1 MSESITGYIDHIIFR
16 NEDNG
21 YTVMVLKGVSEE
33 DELTCVGSFPV
44 VTQGASVE
52 LEGNFT
58 QHPVYGKQFQ
68 AVRLTE
74 KMPEDALAMERYL
87 GSGAIKGI
95 GAALA
100 GRIVRHFGD
109 DTFQIVENEPE
120 RLSEVKGISEKKA
133 REIAMQIAE
142 KSDMRK
148 AMMFLQKYG
157 ISLNLGA
164 KIYQKYGDSVYSVLQ
179 ENPYRLADDISGV
192 GFKIADEIAY
202 RIGIHT
208 DSDYRIKSG
217 MVYTLLQATGEGHV
231 YLPKDEL
238 FQRAAELLGVDSSYM
253 EKHLVDL
260 AMDRKIVQKE
270 QGDQILIYPAQ
281 YYYLELNTA
290 RMLRELDI
298 FCPED
303 EKIVER
309 RIVQIEKETGTVLDE
324 MQKKAVQEAAGHGL
338 LILTGGPGT
347 GKTTTIN
354 AIIRYFE
361 GEGAEIRLAAP
372 TGRAAKRMTEATG
385 YEAQTIHRLL
395 ELSGMPEDDR
405 EGQPIHFERNA
416 ENPLE
421 TDVIIID
428 EMSMVDI
435 HLIHSLLMAV
445 TAGTRLILVGDE
457 NQLPSVGP
465 GNVLRDIIRSGQFP
479 VVELKKIFR
488 QASESD
494 IVVNAHKI
502 NKGEQVE
509 INNKSRDFFF
519 LKRYDADIIIR
530 VVIALIQ
537 EKLPKYVEAK
547 PFEIQV
553 LTPMRKGLLGVERLN
568 QILQRYLNPSDDS
581 KKEKEIGQ
589 GLFRE
594 GDKVMQVRNNYQ
606 LEWEIRG
613 RYGIPIEKGV
623 GVFNG
628 DTGIIKTINEFAE
641 TAEVEFE
648 DGRWAEYSFK
658 QLDELELAYAVTI
671 HKSQGS
677 EYPAVIIPLLSGPR
691 MLMNRNLLYTA
702 VTRARKCVTVVGSEE
717 TFRDMIRNEK
727 QQRRYSS
734 LDQRIQETE

>member
-309 RIVQIEKETGTVLDE
+309 RIVQMPAITEVN
-324 MQKKAVQEAAGHGL
+324 AGKL
-338 LILTGGPGT
+338 RPILRNERRVELAMEG
-347 GKTTTIN
+347 
-354 AIIRYFE
+354 IRYWDLLRWGIAHEVLNGDIYGAPFPGSQRVSVKPG
-361 GEGAEIRLAAP
+361 GEP
-372 TGRAAKRMTEATG
+372 DKYGRWWVNSRA
-385 YEAQTIHRLL
+385 
-395 ELSGMPEDDR
+395 
-405 EGQPIHFERNA
+405 
-416 ENPLE
+416 
-421 TDVIIID
+421 
-428 EMSMVDI
+428 
-435 HLIHSLLMAV
+435 
-445 TAGTRLILVGDE
+445 
-457 NQLPSVGP
+457 
-465 GNVLRDIIRSGQFP
+465 
-479 VVELKKIFR
+479 FR
-488 QASESD
+488 QEQDYKWPIPQSEQD
-494 IVVNAHKI
+494 I
-502 NKGEQVE
+502 
-509 INNKSRDFFF
+509 
-519 LKRYDADIIIR
+519 
-530 VVIALIQ
+530 
-537 EKLPKYVEAK
+537 
-547 PFEIQV
+547 
-553 LTPMRKGLLGVERLN
+553 
-568 QILQRYLNPSDDS
+568 NP
-581 KKEKEIGQ
+581 
-589 GLFRE
+589 
-594 GDKVMQVRNNYQ
+594 
-606 LEWEIRG
+606 
-613 RYGIPIEKGV
+613 
-623 GVFNG
+623 
-628 DTGIIKTINEFAE
+628 
-641 TAEVEFE
+641 
-648 DGRWAEYSFK
+648 
-658 QLDELELAYAVTI
+658 
-671 HKSQGS
+671 
-677 EYPAVIIPLLSGPR
+677 
-691 MLMNRNLLYTA
+691 NL
-702 VTRARKCVTVVGSEE
+702 R
-717 TFRDMIRNEK
+717 
-727 QQRRYSS
+727 
-734 LDQRIQETE
+734 